1 MERKNYV
8 TEDDDGYR
16 FEFTVYKKYI
26 YTDYNR
32 IMVSRWGTDS
42 CFNHEKIKIGDI
54 EIMTSAY
61 GLSGLSGSRLRYKYI
76 VYNTYVG
83 RRSNFN

>member
-1 MERKNYV
+1 
-8 TEDDDGYR
+8 
-16 FEFTVYKKYI
+16 
-26 YTDYNR
+26 
-32 IMVSRWGTDS
+32 MVSRWGTDS